1 MYMNFLYCHCQQ
13 GKGNITF
20 DVFVEFWSIQL
31 QNQCHKF
38 LLNEA
43 HVLGCEVLKCLGFAT
58 ALVLCMFCYR

>member
-20 DVFVEFWSIQL
+20 DVFVESIQL
-31 QNQCHKF
+31 QHQCHKF

-43 HVLGCEVLKCLGFAT
+43 HVLGCEVFKCLGFAT